1 MIPPVFIIAFTG
13 NRPKPQTGRTPAEL
27 EAMRPAL
34 ARALSGFR
42 DRAAGLGGE
51 VHLFSSA
58 AEGADTIVCEIAH
71 SLGIPVHLILPTAE
85 ERFREDFEKSPDAWI
100 RSHALIRK
108 AEEGFNQGSLRIARS
123 HGSRSDGYA
132 QANHELLDAA
142 DLLLAVTNGGS
153 STSAAGSSAMMDAAR
168 IRGIPV
174 AHLTTVGESPPVPD
188 FPTMETD
195 SEGTATLHALAH
207 SVEAAGIEPHAEST
221 EVLFSKLNQTAK
233 LMKSRVSTGTKATI
247 RLHGCAS
254 LLAALGVSY
263 ALANFPQPLIVLL
276 AASIIEFVL
285 IACAEWIH
293 HRHHHDHISESWL
306 DCRYAAE
313 LLRPLDVILPYL
325 DALRPAIGRRHRR
338 WHRFALS
345 AGLLAGR
352 PPLQGASV
360 EELREAYIRHRIDD
374 QILHYE
380 TYHNQ
385 AVPMEE
391 QSYRWIRLSSTAALV
406 VVVMAIC
413 YKISHLGDHHGPE
426 HADFLAGTFY
436 FLPIA
441 LPLLA
446 GILSA
451 RRASQDIGRRSLR
464 YLYMANLLR
473 SARGRVA
480 TAPTVAALSHSVME
494 TEDCLLQEI
503 EEFYLSQKTGLKH

>member
-1 MIPPVFIIAFTG
+1 M
-13 NRPKPQTGRTPAEL
+13 AEL
-27 EAMRPAL
+27 EAMRPVL
-34 ARALSGFR
+34 AQTLAGFAK
-42 DRAAGLGGE
+42 DAAQLGGV
-51 VHLFSSA
+51 VHLFSGA
-58 AEGADTIVCEIAH
+58 AEGADTIACEIAH
-71 SLGIPVHLILPTAE
+71 SLGIPVHLILPMAE
-85 ERFREDFEKSPDAWI
+85 ERFREDFENSPDAWI

-108 AEEGFNQGSLRIARS
+108 AGEGFNNGTLRIARS
-123 HGSRSDGYA
+123 HGTHSEGYA

-142 DLLLAVTNGGS
+142 DLVLAVTNGVH
-153 STSAAGSSAMMDAAR
+153 STRPAGSSNVMRAAE

-174 AHLTTVGESPPVPD
+174 VHLRTGCELPTKIE
-188 FPTMETD
+188 FPTAEID
-195 SEGTATLHALAH
+195 PAGVGTLHKLAH
-207 SVEAAGIEPHAEST
+207 SVKAAGIEPHAGSLDE
-221 EVLFSKLNQTAK
+221 LFGKLNRTAK
-233 LMKSRVSTGTKATI
+233 LMKSRVSTGAKATI
-247 RLHGCAS
+247 WLHGCAS

-263 ALANFPQPLIVLL
+263 ALADGPKPLVVLL
-276 AASIIEFVL
+276 VASILEFFL
-285 IACAEWIH
+285 IASAEWIH
-293 HRHHHDHISESWL
+293 HRHHHDHTSENWL

-313 LLRPLDVILPYL
+313 LLRPMEVILPYL
-325 DALRPAIGRRHRR
+325 DVLRPTISRQHRR

-352 PPLQGASV
+352 PHLQGASLS
-360 EELREAYIRHRIDD
+360 ELRDAYLARRIDD

-380 TYHNQ
+380 THRNQ
-385 AVPMEE
+385 AAPLEVR
-391 QSYRWIRLSSTAALV
+391 SYQWIRWSSISALV
-406 VVVMAIC
+406 VVLIAIG
-413 YKISHLGDHHGPE
+413 YKISHLGGHHGPV
-426 HADFLAGTFY
+426 HADFFAAAFY

-464 YLYMANLLR
+464 YQYMVDLLR